1 MKGLRL
7 ISVFLILTLLLCACR
22 ASEDDAAADLAE
34 PKLRITAPFDF
45 LADTPELATDLDMNI
60 VDEYSMIMDIN
71 SEEYRHNLFYNLL
84 SGAYGFVTIVPEIVD
99 AELMGRTIVYEV
111 QTNFG
116 GLFNDQSVR
125 AYVGSCMTVD
135 QYFVWRAA
143 DGIPSEYRME
153 RPDRSWIDMV
163 VKEGDVAVGIIVL
176 EIVDWYEPWYAEGK
190 KPHGLTVE
198 YKYSEY
204 YPLVDGQPQNITEDF
219 AWQRV
224 EAYHQYEEQKAQ

>member
-22 ASEDDAAADLAE
+22 ASGDDAAADLAE

-45 LADTPELATDLDMNI
+45 LADTPELTADLDMNI
-60 VDEYSMIMDIN
+60 VDKYALIMDIN
-71 SEEYRHNLFYNLL
+71 SEEYRYNLFYQIH
-84 SGAYGFVTIVPEIVD
+84 SGGYRYVTIVPEIVEP
-99 AELMGRTIVYEV
+99 ELKEKAIAYEV
-111 QTNFG
+111 KTNFG
-116 GLFNDQSVR
+116 GLFTDTKVSAYAGNYLSVD
-125 AYVGSCMTVD
+125 SF
-135 QYFVWRAA
+135 FVWRGA

-163 VKEGDVAVGIIVL
+163 VKEGDAAVGIIVL
-176 EIVDWYEPWYAEGK
+176 EIVDWYDLVHMDGESPC
-190 KPHGLTVE
+190 GLTVE

-204 YPLVDGQPQNITEDF
+204 YPLVDDQPQNITEDF

>member
-7 ISVFLILTLLLCACR
+7 ISVFLILTFFLGACR
-22 ASEDDAAADLAE
+22 ASGDDAAADLAE

-45 LADTPELATDLDMNI
+45 LADTPELAADLDMNI
-60 VDEYSMIMDIN
+60 VDEYSMIMDLN
-71 SEEYRHNLFYNLL
+71 SEEYRYNLFYQIH
-84 SGAYGFVTIVPEIVD
+84 SGGYRYVTIVPEIVEP
-99 AELMGRTIVYEV
+99 ELKEKAIAYEV
-111 QTNFG
+111 KTNFG
-116 GLFNDQSVR
+116 GLFTDTKVSAYAGSYLSVD
-125 AYVGSCMTVD
+125 SF
-135 QYFVWRAA
+135 FVWRGA

-190 KPHGLTVE
+190 RPHGLTVE

-224 EAYHQYEEQKAQ
+224 EAYHQYEEQKTQ